1 MHDDYA
7 ARGLTIIGV
16 HSPEFDYE
24 KDLANVEAAVKRLK
38 IAYPV
43 ALDNDFANW
52 NRYNNRYWP
61 TRYLVDK
68 NGILRFSHIGEG
80 GYDETRQWV
89 EALSVE
95 S

>member
-1 MHDDYA
+1 MHQDYSE
-7 ARGLTIIGV
+7 RGLTIIGV

-24 KDLANVEAAVKRLK
+24 KDLANVRAAVKRLE

-43 ALDNDFANW
+43 AIDNDFANW
-52 NRYNNRYWP
+52 YRYNNRYWP

-80 GYDETRQWV
+80 GYDETRRWV
-89 EALSVE
+89 EELSVE
-95 S
+95 G